1 MKLLT
6 LMLYTL
12 RELSAKA
19 MLIILASISTLGIL
33 LAVVAVA
40 VQNTAEGQVLLL
52 FGQQASPPL
61 GSEQLALTVAQLQ
74 ASMAGGLFTGIILFG
89 VIATAGVIPDSLEKG
104 IVDVYLSK
112 PIGRWELLLGKAL
125 GAVAAIFV
133 NIAYFIGVMWLVLA
147 LKIGIWSPAFL
158 LAGLVMTF
166 IFACLYSVS
175 GALGAISRST
185 VIAILGTYVY
195 LLIVAPLLQNREGT
209 FYLLS
214 SNSVYRT
221 VVDAVYYLLPQLGA
235 MQEEATKLIVQ
246 KPIRWE
252 PFAQSLASS
261 SAIFLLAAFV
271 VKRKDF

>member
-6 LMLYTL
+6 LVHYTL

-19 MLIILASISTLGIL
+19 TLIILAAISTLGIL
-33 LAVVAVA
+33 FAVVAIA
-40 VQNTAEGQVLLL
+40 VENTADGQVLLL

-61 GSEQLALTVAQLQ
+61 GSEQLAQTVAQLQ

-104 IVDVYLSK
+104 IVDVYFSK
-112 PIGRWELLLGKAL
+112 PIARWEFLLGKSF

-133 NIAYFIGVMWLVLA
+133 NIAYFIGAMWLVLA

-166 IFACLYSVS
+166 IFACLYSIS

-185 VIAILGTYVY
+185 VIAILGTYLY
-195 LLIVAPLLQNREGT
+195 LLIVAPLLQNREAT

-221 VVDAVYYLLPQLGA
+221 LVDGVYYVLPQLGA

-252 PFAQSLASS
+252 PFVQSLASS
-261 SAIFLLAAFV
+261 AAIFFGASIV
-271 VKRKDF
+271 VQRKDF